1 MAALTPAFYLSRIL
15 SGLGTTHSDF
25 MDFFAVYTNIGAVY
39 RPSSGSKIQDRHAI
53 LLVGCAGCLQL
64 QKMHTVARSC
74 FSIATYLI
82 TLAHDRT

>member
-53 LLVGCAGCLQL
+53 LLVG
-64 QKMHTVARSC
+64 
-74 FSIATYLI
+74 
-82 TLAHDRT
+82 